1 MFLHRKAN
9 VVGIW
14 WWWGS
19 VVVTDRKL
27 TLVDSGQWTWV
38 PHPGQWTHTWY
49 QTPVAQRRP
58 VISCTTHQHQ
68 LLLDKLQNYKWRHI
82 LSGRILLI
90 VQFENYFYPCW
101 SIVSSLPVCNFF
113 HPPFILLSSSEV
125 FCFWNYNHVF
135 FCQIIEAASLK
146 HQLDKLSAL
155 DNLPR
160 GQLTETVLEFK

>member
-27 TLVDSGQWTWV
+27 TLVDSGHGYPTLASG
-38 PHPGQWTHTWY
+38 HIPGT
-49 QTPVAQRRP
+49 R
-58 VISCTTHQHQ
+58 HQ
-68 LLLDKLQNYKWRHI
+68 LLSGDQSSPVPPTNISCFLTNCRITNGDTFCQGGFYWLYSLKNTFI
-82 LSGRILLI
+82 LVDQLFLACLFAFS
-90 VQFENYFYPCW
+90 
-101 SIVSSLPVCNFF
+101 
-113 HPPFILLSSSEV
+113 FILLSSSEV

-155 DNLPR
+155 DNLPW